1 MKDRRQMFRWDDA
14 EYSFLSLVDVRS
26 IFATFPLELL
36 HYIITATI
44 MQKETCQDDKL
55 VAFATKV
62 ITI

>member
-14 EYSFLSLVDVRS
+14 ECSFLSLVDVRPVFT
-26 IFATFPLELL
+26 IFPLELL
-36 HYIITATI
+36 HYIITAII
-44 MQKETCQDDKL
+44 MQQDTCQDDKL